1 MELGIYTFADMQPDR
16 VAGKAI
22 HTHQR
27 LKDLMEEIQLADQVG
42 LDVFAVGE
50 HHRPDYAVSAPSVI
64 LGAAAVITKNIK
76 LSSAVTVLG
85 SEDPVRV
92 FQQFA
97 TVDQLSGG
105 RAEIMAGRGSFIES
119 FPLFGY
125 DLKDYDRLFE
135 EKLDLLLKIN
145 QSETLSWRG
154 KFRPSFQELG
164 IYPRPYQE
172 KLPIW
177 LAVGGTPE
185 SAIRAAHLKL
195 PMALAI
201 IGGMPANFVPF
212 INLYKEAARE
222 IGRDVSSLPL
232 GINSHVY
239 VSTTSQ
245 AAGDEY
251 YPTYAAMMNRIGR
264 ERGWPPL
271 SREQFEASRSP
282 KGYLMV
288 GSVQQV
294 IDKMLYEYELF
305 RHTRFLAQMSVGTMD
320 HKKILQSIELFGTKV
335 APVVRKAVAEMKS
348 TPANPSM
355 AQS

>member
-1 MELGIYTFADMQPDR
+1 MELDIYTFADMQPDHG
-16 VAGKAI
+16 AGKAMN
-22 HTHQR
+22 THQR
-27 LKDLMEEIQLADQVG
+27 MKDLLEEIQLADQVG

-50 HHRPDYAVSAPSVI
+50 HHRADFAISAPAVV
-64 LGAAAVITKNIK
+64 LGAAAAITKNIK

-85 SEDPVRV
+85 SDDPVRV
-92 FQQFA
+92 FQNFA

-125 DLKDYDRLFE
+125 DLKDYDKLFA

-145 QSETLSWRG
+145 RQEIISWKG
-154 KFRPSFQELG
+154 KHRASLDG
-164 IYPRPYQE
+164 IGVYPRAYQE
-172 KLPIW
+172 QLPIW

-185 SAIRAAHLKL
+185 SAVRAASLGL

-201 IGGMPANFVPF
+201 IGGVPMNFVPF
-212 INLYKEAARE
+212 INLYKDTAQKM
-222 IGRDVSSLPL
+222 GRDLNTLPL
-232 GINSHVY
+232 GINTHVY
-239 VSTTSQ
+239 VSTSSQ

-251 YPTYAAMMNRIGR
+251 YPSYAAMMGRIGR

-271 SREQFEASRSP
+271 SREQFEASRSS

-294 IDKMLYEYELF
+294 IDKILYEYELF
-305 RHTRFLAQMSVGTMD
+305 NNTRFLAQMSVGPVL
-320 HKKILQSIELFGTKV
+320 HKNILRSIELFGTQV
-335 APVVRKAVAEMKS
+335 APVIRKAVQDKRKLVTNSIES
-348 TPANPSM
+348 I
-355 AQS
+355 